1 MVIKF
6 NNNGYNVIIV
16 LLSVQNTVKPP
27 PATTS
32 HKWLPIE
39 NTLELRYTKPPYFK
53 VLGITN
59 DFLYRSISME
69 KNLDIL
75 TKPCYSRQI
84 LPFPKPFVNWC
95 STVPRSVSL
104 SKYYSWYTVPL
115 ARDYLLYSSNC
126 HIQSL
131 MWGPTVLTYFILL
144 TEWWIYDINIAREMN
159 SGQDLE
165 SQGSWNTM
173 ELVLSKKR

>member
-39 NTLELRYTKPPYFK
+39 NTLEIWYTKPPYFK

-59 DFLYRSISME
+59 DFLYRSISVE

-95 STVPRSVSL
+95 STVPRSVSQ
-104 SKYYSWYTVPL
+104 SKYYSWFLLQETTSFIKVTVIFSHL
-115 ARDYLLYSSNC
+115 CEVQQYSHTLY
-126 HIQSL
+126 
-131 MWGPTVLTYFILL
+131 F
-144 TEWWIYDINIAREMN
+144 
-159 SGQDLE
+159 
-165 SQGSWNTM
+165 
-173 ELVLSKKR
+173 

>member
-32 HKWLPIE
+32 HEWLPIE

-59 DFLYRSISME
+59 DFLYRSISVE
-69 KNLDIL
+69 KNLDIS
-75 TKPCYSRQI
+75 TKPCYGRQI
-84 LPFPKPFVNWC
+84 LPFPKPFVRGFNKFLHKWVLKSNRRVYLPKAQRVFDPRGVRGHAPPENFEVLDSRRC
-95 STVPRSVSL
+95 IFMHFQVYFFAPKST
-104 SKYYSWYTVPL
+104 KNE
-115 ARDYLLYSSNC
+115 A
-126 HIQSL
+126 
-131 MWGPTVLTYFILL
+131 
-144 TEWWIYDINIAREMN
+144 
-159 SGQDLE
+159 
-165 SQGSWNTM
+165 
-173 ELVLSKKR
+173 

>member
-32 HKWLPIE
+32 HEWLPIE

-59 DFLYRSISME
+59 DFLYRSISVE

-95 STVPRSVSL
+95 STVPRSVSQ
-104 SKYYSWYTVPL
+104 SKYYSWFLLQETTSFIKVTVIFSHL
-115 ARDYLLYSSNC
+115 CEVQQYSHTLY
-126 HIQSL
+126 
-131 MWGPTVLTYFILL
+131 F
-144 TEWWIYDINIAREMN
+144 
-159 SGQDLE
+159 
-165 SQGSWNTM
+165 
-173 ELVLSKKR
+173 